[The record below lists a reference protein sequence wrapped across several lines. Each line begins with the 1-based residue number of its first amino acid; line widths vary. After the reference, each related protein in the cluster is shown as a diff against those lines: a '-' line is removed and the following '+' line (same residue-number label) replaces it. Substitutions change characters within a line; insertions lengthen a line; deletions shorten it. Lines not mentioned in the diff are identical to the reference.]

1 MGVFRGLRELTIKTA
16 FLFMFFQSNIK
27 SLKHCL
33 YSAARFA
40 GDLFICCP
48 DATQLQTDLLWVLF
62 PLILEGCTENLSD
75 LISLT
80 VERAVGRAE
89 SDEFLAKVYRHV
101 LANTFGILLPN
112 KQVHANPVNF
122 VFVWVPVTGIWWCRF
137 KNPCLIT

>member
-1 MGVFRGLRELTIKTA
+1 MLTNSLNL
-16 FLFMFFQSNIK
+16 FLQSNIK

-40 GDLFICCP
+40 GDLFNCCP

-62 PLILEGCTENLSD
+62 PLILDGCTENLSD

-112 KQVHANPVNF
+112 KQVQKLFWGAPRQFNDRLFISGHFTYSKAQNTELP
-122 VFVWVPVTGIWWCRF
+122 WYSDS
-137 KNPCLIT
+137 